1 MIFVFLGIVILVVS
15 FIIAFISLMREARG
29 SVNDQEIS
37 GPFVIDSKNPTLST
51 NMSDGSQLN
60 LQSTGTGS
68 NPNLS
73 SISKGMQ
80 PSQVQEPEDIAKT
93 ASFPWEQQASFDLE
107 RKPETSDEQGLK
119 PTERLKGVISLQKDL
134 ANKREI

>member
-37 GPFVIDSKNPTLST
+37 GPFVIDSKNPA
-51 NMSDGSQLN
+51 QPN
-60 LQSTGTGS
+60 LQPTESGS

-73 SISKGMQ
+73 FLSKEMQ
-80 PSQVQEPEDIAKT
+80 PSQTQEPEDISET
-93 ASFPWEQQASFDLE
+93 ASFPWEQRASFNLE

>member
-1 MIFVFLGIVILVVS
+1 MGIVILVVS

-37 GPFVIDSKNPTLST
+37 GPSVIDSKNPALST

-60 LQSTGTGS
+60 LQSTEIGS

-80 PSQVQEPEDIAKT
+80 PSQAQEPEDIAKT
-93 ASFPWEQQASFDLE
+93 ASFPWEQRASFNLE

>member
-1 MIFVFLGIVILVVS
+1 MIFIFLGIVILVVS
-15 FIIAFISLMREARG
+15 FIIAFISLMREQRG

-37 GPFVIDSKNPTLST
+37 GPFVIDSKNPALST

-60 LQSTGTGS
+60 LQSTEIGS

-80 PSQVQEPEDIAKT
+80 PSQAQEPEDIAKT

-107 RKPETSDEQGLK
+107 RKPGTSDEQGLE
-119 PTERLKGVISLQKDL
+119 PTAKLRGVISIKNIV
-134 ANKREI
+134 NKREI